1 MESAWLYQE
10 LKCFILKI
18 YEHDNEKSDNGTVL
32 SRYVFNSITITLY
45 KEYLGIETS
54 SGVRDTWCFWLSIY
68 CQYFNVDVMNLI
80 CNLLI
85 DFGSFIG
92 KIHTSRLV
100 LSSKNSIY

>member
-18 YEHDNEKSDNGTVL
+18 YQHNNEKSDNGTVL
-32 SRYVFNSITITLY
+32 SRYVSNSITMMLY
-45 KEYLGIETS
+45 KEYLGIKTS

-92 KIHTSRLV
+92 KIHRLV
-100 LSSKNSIY
+100 LGSKNSIY